1 MKALMVAGVV
11 AAILISATSAT
22 AAFVVTSKHI
32 KDGTIQTVDIS
43 TKAKRALRG
52 NRGPAGLAGLSELE
66 IVTADGEFDT
76 SLVKAQTAK
85 CPSGK
90 TAVGGGGSVSERG
103 RTVGL
108 TSSRP
113 WDKETWSVTAAR
125 FVDVDFLWRLSA
137 YAVCARTN

>member
-1 MKALMVAGVV
+1 MKALLSAGIV
-11 AAILISATSAT
+11 AILIFATSAT
-22 AAFVVTSKHI
+22 AALLVTSKHI

-52 NRGPAGLAGLSELE
+52 NRGPAGPAGLSGLE

-76 SLVKAQTAK
+76 SLVKTQTVE
-85 CPSGK
+85 CPPGK
-90 TAVGGGGSVSERG
+90 NAVGGGGSVDERG

-113 WDKETWSVTAAR
+113 LDDGTWSVTAAR
-125 FVDVDFLWRLSA
+125 FVDVAFLWRLSA